1 MRCSQNSL
9 TYVPLVGEAGDRAGR
24 VRPDTW
30 QLQEHGWV
38 RRYQAVVLLDHDA
51 GRPVQVHHPPVAA
64 QVAPGAD
71 RVRERRLGEG
81 LHRREALQEALVERD
96 RARHLDL
103 LQHHL
108 GDQDAPG
115 VARAPPRQVAPVL
128 VEPRE
133 QLLPHGPV
141 LASAPAAALPRCGQ
155 LLRLLRH
162 RGSLRMPTHLTTG
175 ESLAAGAGKIS
186 GDSGRAGKR
195 NRTPCAIPAVGRGAC
210 SSAATGG
217 LRAS

>member
-128 VEPRE
+128 VEPRDQGPAHRLGLAGV
-133 QLLPHGPV
+133 QLEPV
-141 LASAPAAALPRCGQ
+141 RACRLLAHVREGTRAAPLDKTVSGKTWLSWKDRSRNF
-155 LLRLLRH
+155 LLRGFSEL
-162 RGSLRMPTHLTTG
+162 HL
-175 ESLAAGAGKIS
+175 SRS
-186 GDSGRAGKR
+186 
-195 NRTPCAIPAVGRGAC
+195 
-210 SSAATGG
+210 
-217 LRAS
+217 